1 MFGFIKQLFGGKTT
15 ASANQDSVKHEVKPQ
30 AVASS
35 LPAGEVRSAPAAVLQ
50 RDELIDAKTRIAGYR
65 FSARCPES
73 PAQADPA
80 ATVEILRA
88 SNIAQF
94 AERRLA
100 LVPLQA
106 GDWHSFA
113 YGALVGP
120 NTTFL
125 LVHPKEECELA
136 AWQEVAAQIKQTG
149 GCVAVREAV
158 GLDEGFVRQHAD
170 YLLIDY
176 SSYALPRFEQMVRKF
191 RVSLPNV
198 KLIVEHVPTW
208 AEQRYCIS
216 LGVALCM
223 GSFVTE
229 PDENQQAGEIG
240 QSRLI
245 LIEMLNLLRQDA
257 DLAELAKIAKQDPG
271 VVVKLVN
278 MANSPML
285 GLRQGVTGIDQAMM
299 LLGREQLYRWLSIGM
314 FRAGAGAPRDE
325 VLLEVSLARG
335 RFLELIGQERHGKSE
350 CDELFLLGLLS
361 LLDSLLGVRMDKLL
375 ERIHLSEAIRQV
387 LLNNSGPL
395 SRYLMLAIAV
405 EKGHPEN
412 VQRLADQL
420 EIPLG
425 DIEAAAISALAWAE
439 EAVSFA
445 E

>member
-1 MFGFIKQLFGGKTT
+1 MFGFIKQLFGGKT
-15 ASANQDSVKHEVKPQ
+15 AAPANRGSLKHEVKPP
-30 AVASS
+30 AVAGS
-35 LPAGEVRSAPAAVLQ
+35 LPAGEARIAPAAVLQ

-73 PAQADPA
+73 PALADPA
-80 ATVEILRA
+80 ATIEILRA
-88 SNIAQF
+88 SNIAHF

-106 GDWHSFA
+106 GDWHAFA
-113 YGALVGP
+113 YDALIGP
-120 NTTFL
+120 NTAFVL
-125 LVHPKEECELA
+125 APPKEEA
-136 AWQEVAAQIKQTG
+136 ALVVWQEVAAQVKQAG
-149 GCVAVREAV
+149 GGVAVREADA
-158 GLDEGFVRQHAD
+158 LDEGLLRQHAD

-176 SSYALPRFEQMVRKF
+176 SSYVLPRFEQTVRKF
-191 RVSLPNV
+191 KASLPNV
-198 KLIVEHVPTW
+198 KLIVDNVTSW

-229 PDENQQAGEIG
+229 PDDAQQSGEIG
-240 QSRLI
+240 QSRLV

-271 VVVKLVN
+271 VVIKLVN

-285 GLRQGVTGIDQAMM
+285 GLRQVVTSIDQAIM
-299 LLGREQLYRWLSIGM
+299 LLGREQLYRWLSIGL
-314 FRAGAGAPRDE
+314 FRTGAGAPRDE
-325 VLLEVSLARG
+325 VLLEISLARG
-335 RFLELIGQERHGKSE
+335 RFLELIGQERHGTSD

-361 LLDSLLGVRMDKLL
+361 LLDSLLGVPMAALL

-387 LLNNSGPL
+387 LLNNSGAL

-405 EKGHPEN
+405 EKGHPQN
-412 VQRLADQL
+412 VQRLAAQL

-425 DIEAAAISALAWAE
+425 DIESAAISALAWAE
-439 EAVSFA
+439 EAVSLGD
-445 E
+445 